1 MKTQSCNTTTEH
13 ELGQC
18 FDRAKAQVGVDEAM
32 LLVTRLLGVSFT
44 ELYTERG
51 RLLSLADVE
60 TLNSAVQRRLCGEP
74 IAYITGYK
82 MFRTLDLQVSPDVLI
97 PRFETEL
104 LVDVVLDLTADRGR
118 VLDLGTGSGA
128 IAIALSKFRELQV
141 VAVDNDE
148 RALQVCAENC
158 RLHEANVQIIR
169 SNWFEN
175 VRGRYDTIVS
185 NPPYVASDDPHL
197 DEGDLRFEPPSALV
211 GGLRGLE
218 HLEEIISSA
227 MNFLNPGGW
236 LVVEHGYDQQTS
248 VKKLFADRGYSNIQQ
263 RRDYTDTPR
272 VMWGRAHGR

>member
-1 MKTQSCNTTTEH
+1 M
-13 ELGQC
+13 GQC
-18 FDRAKAQVGVDEAM
+18 FDRAKAQVGIDEAM
-32 LLVTRLLGVSFT
+32 LLTTQLLGVSFT
-44 ELYTERG
+44 ELYTERA

-60 TLNSAVQRRLCGEP
+60 KLDSAVQRRCGGEP

-82 MFRTLDLQVSPDVLI
+82 MFRTLRLRVSPDVLI

-104 LVDVVLDLTADRGR
+104 LVDVVLDVSSDRSR

-128 IAIALSKFRELQV
+128 IAIALSKTKELQV

-158 RLHEANVQIIR
+158 KEHEAKVEMVR

-175 VRGRYDTIVS
+175 VRGRFDTIVS
-185 NPPYVASDDPHL
+185 NPPYVAADDQHL
-197 DEGDLRFEPPSALV
+197 DEGDLRFEPPAALV
-211 GGLRGLE
+211 GGHSGLE

-227 MNFLNPGGW
+227 MRFLNPSGW
-236 LVVEHGYDQQTS
+236 LVVEHGYDQQAS
-248 VKKLFADRGYSNIQQ
+248 VKKLFSDRGYANIQQ

-272 VMWGRAHGR
+272 VMWGQALGR